1 MSTPQSYTKQTT
13 AFVITTAMLTFI
25 SYWRGAS
32 IVLCDLASSAYYAC
46 GVAEQAVGKAAPW
59 FILIIMAFSLCV
71 RMVYMESCA
80 MFVRGGVYRVVR
92 EAIGPSLAKIS
103 VSALLFDYILTG
115 PISAVSAGHYLTGFL
130 NQFFTFTGVHLQLEP
145 HSTSMIVAVVIT
157 LYFWRQNVIG
167 IEESSHKSLRI
178 MQLTGIMTVILLAW
192 SLITLYLNP
201 RPLPPFTPHLT
212 DEALG
217 WLSGIDW
224 ARTIGA
230 VGIIIALGH
239 SLLAMSGEESLAQ
252 VYRELGAP
260 KMKNLKRC
268 AAIIF
273 VFSITLTGIISL
285 LAVTII
291 PDDIRTTIY
300 QDNLLSGLA
309 MSLAGPNMAKLIMQG
324 FVVIVGA
331 LILSGAV
338 NTSFVGANGVLNRV
352 AEDGLL
358 PPAMRKPHPR
368 FGTTSRM
375 IHLITGLQ
383 LFTIFLC
390 RGDVYTLGEAY
401 AFGVIWSFVSQT
413 AAVMVLRWKNRQTR
427 EFEVPLNLTIMGIH
441 IPVGISLVFI
451 ALFLMAIGNFFTKT
465 VATKW
470 GIIFTGLCY
479 IALRL
484 SEAYT
489 LRKSGAGAQHHLE
502 RVNVQLESTATPET
516 IGCEHEKRILV
527 ATRDP
532 KSLIQLRRVLGEIDA
547 KKTDVVVMTVNR
559 VLTLDKTTSEKL
571 PVEEQEL
578 LTQIVTVAEKFGLHV
593 TPLIVPANDPI
604 FAIAK
609 AAYDLNVQEIILGK
623 SEKTTVEIQVEKF
636 TFAWGYITAH
646 NPRKITVR
654 VVWESSEYKY
664 VLG

>member
-1 MSTPQSYTKQTT
+1 MNTPQSYTKQTT

-25 SYWRGAS
+25 SYWRGAAV
-32 IVLCDLASSAYYAC
+32 VLCDLASSAYYAC

-59 FILIIMAFSLCV
+59 FILAIMLFSFCV

-115 PISAVSAGHYLTGFL
+115 PISAVSAGHYLTAFI
-130 NQFFTFTGVHLQLEP
+130 NHICAFFGIHLQLDP
-145 HSTSMIVAVVIT
+145 HSTSMAIGVAIT

-178 MQLTGIMTVILLAW
+178 MQLTGVMTVVLLAW
-192 SLITLYLNP
+192 SAITLYLNP

-217 WLSGIDW
+217 WLSGFDW
-224 ARTIGA
+224 AHTIGA

-268 AAIIF
+268 AVIIF
-273 VFSITLTGIISL
+273 IASFTLTGIVSL

-291 PDDIRTTIY
+291 PDDIRATY

-309 MSLAGPNMAKLIMQG
+309 MNLAGPHMARLILQG
-324 FVVIVGA
+324 FVVVVGA

-358 PPAMRKPHPR
+358 PPVMRRPHPR

-413 AAVMVLRWKNRQTR
+413 LAVMVLRWKNRQQR
-427 EFEVPLNLTIMGIH
+427 EFEVPVNFTIMGIH
-441 IPVGISLVFI
+441 IPVGIFFVFA

-470 GIIFTGLCY
+470 GVVFTGLCY
-479 IALRL
+479 VALRL

-489 LRKSGAGAQHHLE
+489 RRKTGKDAQHHLE

-516 IGCEHEKRILV
+516 IGCEHDRRILV

-532 KSLIQLRRVLGEIDA
+532 KSLIQLRRVLGEIDP
-547 KKTDVVVMTVNR
+547 KKTDIIVMTVNR
-559 VLTLDKTTSEKL
+559 VITPGQTTSEEL

-623 SEKTTVEIQVEKF
+623 SEKTSVEVQVEKF

>member
-1 MSTPQSYTKQTT
+1 MKTPSSYTQKTT

-59 FILIIMAFSLCV
+59 FILAIMVFSLCV
-71 RMVYMESCA
+71 RLVYMESCA

-92 EAIGPSLAKIS
+92 EAIGPSLAKLS

-115 PISAVSAGHYLTGFL
+115 PISAVSAGHYMTGFI
-130 NQFFTFTGVHLQLEP
+130 NQICLIAGVQFQLDP
-145 HSTSMIVAVVIT
+145 RSTSMVIAFAIT
-157 LYFWRQNVIG
+157 LYFWRQNIVG

-178 MQLTGIMTVILLAW
+178 MQLTAVMTVVLLVW
-192 SLITLYLNP
+192 SLITLYINP
-201 RPLPPFTPHLT
+201 QPLPPFTPHLT

-217 WLSGIDW
+217 WLSGFDW
-224 ARTIGA
+224 AHTIGA

-273 VFSITLTGIISL
+273 VFSLTLTGVISL

-291 PDDIRTTIY
+291 PDDVRATY
-300 QDNLLSGLA
+300 QNNLLSGLA
-309 MSLAGPNMAKLIMQG
+309 MNLAGPHMARMILQG
-324 FVVIVGA
+324 FVVVVGA

-375 IHLITGLQ
+375 IHLITALQ
-383 LFTIFLC
+383 VFTIFLC

-401 AFGVIWSFVSQT
+401 AFGVIWSFVFQT
-413 AAVMVLRWKNRQTR
+413 LAVMVLRWRNRQPR
-427 EFEVPLNLTIMGIH
+427 EFEVPLNCTIMGIH
-441 IPVGISLVFI
+441 IPVGIFLVFI
-451 ALFLMAIGNFFTKT
+451 TLFLMAVGNFFTKT
-465 VATKW
+465 IATKW
-470 GIIFTGLCY
+470 GVIFTGLSY
-479 IALRL
+479 IALRI

-489 LRKSGAGAQHHLE
+489 LRKSGANAQHHLE
-502 RVNVQLESTATPET
+502 RVNVQLESTATPES
-516 IGCEHEKRILV
+516 IGCEHEKRTLV
-527 ATRDP
+527 AIRDP
-532 KSLIQLRRVLGEIDA
+532 KSLIQLRRVLGEIDP
-547 KKTDVVVMTVNR
+547 KKTDIVAMTVNR
-559 VLTLDKTTSEKL
+559 VLATEETTSDNL
-571 PVEEQEL
+571 PIEEQEI
-578 LTQIVTVAEKFGLHV
+578 LTQIVNVAEKFGLHV
-593 TPLIVPANDPI
+593 TPLIIPANDPI

-609 AAYDLNVQEIILGK
+609 AAYDLNVQEIIIGK
-623 SEKTTVEIQVEKF
+623 SEKTSVEIQVEKF
-636 TFAWGYITAH
+636 TFAWGYVTARD
-646 NPRKITVR
+646 PRKVTVR
-654 VVWESSEYKY
+654 VIWENSEYKY